1 MWTFVDGD
9 LSRVNGRTAFDAMRQ
24 GDTEGT
30 RVVEKYTEYLAEGI
44 VNIVNIFQ
52 PEIICIGGGI
62 SKEGETLLKPI
73 NRYIGQYAFSRFA
86 DKNTVVRIA
95 ELGNDAGVI
104 GAAFLKDA
112 FHCR

>member
-1 MWTFVDGD
+1 M
-9 LSRVNGRTAFDAMRQ
+9 SRSTQLASLLACIALLLASCGTSKTTQVTLPKVQ
-24 GDTEGT
+24 GNNA
-30 RVVEKYTEYLAEGI
+30 Y
-44 VNIVNIFQ
+44 
-52 PEIICIGGGI
+52 
-62 SKEGETLLKPI
+62 
-73 NRYIGQYAFSRFA
+73 NRYIEQYAFSRFA